1 MTEQE
6 AIKLVVS
13 FSGGETSAMMSYI
26 LKNNNRYDCNF
37 VFANTGAEDERTL
50 KFVDECDKRFGLG
63 VVWLEAVV
71 HPEKGVGSTYSVVN
85 YETASRNAEPFEEV
99 IKKYG
104 IPSNARPLCT
114 NELKRTPIKKW
125 QKDQGLGLN
134 SIAIGIRADEI
145 DRISINAKKQKIIYP
160 LIKLGIRK
168 REVKEF
174 WAKQDFNLGINEH
187 EGNCVWCYKKSDR
200 KLFTLILDRP
210 EIFDFPKRME
220 KEYGRIAAKQEG
232 LGHKF
237 WRNNRSTDEMFEQA
251 DRTIFD
257 RFTEPDWLAQGE
269 LDLGG
274 GCGESCEVWSD
285 E

>member
-26 LKNNNRYDCNF
+26 LKNDERYDCNF

-50 KFVDECDKRFGLG
+50 KFVDECDKKFGLG

-71 HPEKGVGSTYSVVN
+71 HPEKGVGTTYSVVD
-85 YETASRNAEPFEEV
+85 YKTASRNAEPFEEV

-104 IPSNARPLCT
+104 VPNNARPICT
-114 NELKRTPIKKW
+114 RELKKTPITKW
-125 QKDQGLGLN
+125 QKDKGLGSN
-134 SIAIGIRADEI
+134 SIAIGIRADEA
-145 DRISINAKKQKIIYP
+145 DRMSINAEKEKIIYP
-160 LIKLGIRK
+160 FIKMGIRK
-168 REVKEF
+168 RDVKLF
-174 WAKQDFNLGINEH
+174 WEKQSFNLGISEH

-200 KLFTLILDRP
+200 KLFTLILDKP
-210 EIFDFPKRME
+210 EIFDFPRRME

-257 RFTEPDWLAQGE
+257 KFTEPDWLAQGE